1 MFLFIA
7 DIDRDEPDKLLLFF
21 VTVSSRMAQLQHSIV
36 ALVLLHL
43 QLFLIFIE

>member
-21 VTVSSRMAQLQHSIV
+21 VTVSSRMAQLQQIV
-36 ALVLLHL
+36 L
-43 QLFLIFIE
+43 